1 MPKYALDTNLYIDAS
16 RLPERMATLRQFVDR
31 NLPQIHL
38 SAVVAHEL
46 IQGART
52 PSQLRVVEEEVLAPF
67 ARVSRTFAPS
77 TRAWHE
83 AGVAMARLQQVQGTL
98 SPSLRLDLLLAIS
111 CREQGITLVSRDGDF
126 EEIRDLVPGLEA
138 VGAFPAVRG

>member
-16 RLPERMATLRQFVDR
+16 RLPERMATLRQFVDQH
-31 NLPQIHL
+31 LPQIHL

-46 IQGART
+46 IQGARS
-52 PSQLRVVEEEVLAPF
+52 PSQLRVVEVEVLAPF
-67 ARVSRTFAPS
+67 AKVSRTFAPS

-83 AGVAMARLQQVQGTL
+83 AGVAMARLQQLRGTL
-98 SPSLRLDLLLAIS
+98 SPSLRLDLLIALS

-126 EEIRDLVPGLEA
+126 EELKVVVPGLEV
-138 VGAFPAVRG
+138 VGVFPS